1 MQGRTVAGSKSDAKA
16 IAGVGANNNK
26 QNNNNSNSK
35 VLAPS
40 EMKPKGKKGRRI
52 TWKDEVFK
60 DAPLC
65 EFRFIESVKSKAK
78 QAADQEAQR
87 LEEREREKQENLR
100 MKKLN
105 EEIAAEQKKK
115 ERKEVEQERKQL
127 AETVPCK
134 QWDAPMPIK
143 VWWQLSGEQEKEV
156 ESAEYGVQSERQRK
170 SSPYKC

>member
-115 ERKEVEQERKQL
+115 ERK
-127 AETVPCK
+127 
-134 QWDAPMPIK
+134 
-143 VWWQLSGEQEKEV
+143 
-156 ESAEYGVQSERQRK
+156 
-170 SSPYKC
+170 